1 MVNHALKKEIFEN
14 GKCKRQITSIFKHLL
29 YSPFM
34 YRILFIQRN
43 RFSRLTAH
51 TFKHTTK
58 THINTFCISWG
69 IAAYYFIYVYIRI
82 NLFIHSTPVS
92 QLTREWWYLFE
103 NLIHYP
109 TKYFM
114 LHAGAIKW
122 LKIVYFNICWF
133 VETLIFSILIFF
145 VTPD

>member
-82 NLFIHSTPVS
+82 NLFIHSTPGS

-103 NLIHYP
+103 NLIHYLY
-109 TKYFM
+109 KIF
-114 LHAGAIKW
+114 HAT
-122 LKIVYFNICWF
+122 CWCDKMISDC
-133 VETLIFSILIFF
+133 IF
-145 VTPD
+145 